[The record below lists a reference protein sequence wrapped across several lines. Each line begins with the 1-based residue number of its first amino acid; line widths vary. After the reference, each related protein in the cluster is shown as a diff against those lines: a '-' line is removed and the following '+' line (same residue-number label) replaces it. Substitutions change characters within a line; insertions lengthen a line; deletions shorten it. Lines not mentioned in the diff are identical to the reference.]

1 MYDKLIKTA
10 ICFSCGIY
18 VYYCY
23 KGMVSSSNI
32 NHLKKNNNDNT
43 NWKEELRM
51 MKKRHHY

>member
-32 NHLKKNNNDNT
+32 NNSKKNGDT
-43 NWKEELRM
+43 NWEEELRM

>member
-10 ICFSCGIY
+10 ICFSFGVY

-23 KGMVSSSNI
+23 TDTVSSLNT

-43 NWKEELRM
+43 NWEDELRM
-51 MKKRHHY
+51 MKKRHHF